1 MSIDAR
7 QFEARFDAELRRLPP
22 LDAPPPGR
30 AVVERVV
37 AAVEREAD
45 RLRAGTRA
53 GRGGRLRLVALSW
66 AAALFLSVGLGWS
79 GRGSGRASGADA
91 LDAAQSLAEWTAA
104 LDQSA
109 RAVALVGDDDWAGE
123 SATLDDARRGLRDF
137 MESVDES
144 LGQGAS

>member
-22 LDAPPPGR
+22 LDVPRPGR

-53 GRGGRLRLVALSW
+53 GRGGHLRLVALSW
-66 AAALFLSVGLGWS
+66 AAALVLSVGLGWS
-79 GRGSGRASGADA
+79 GRGSERASGADA

-109 RAVALVGDDDWAGE
+109 RAVALVGEDDGAGE